1 MNVNLPKGAE
11 YELRTL
17 KKKSTTVDFDG
28 NKFERIVSA
37 DQVSSMVRLAYLGK
51 MSQASG
57 TKPGSEEALIEK
69 AAATVKYGSELEVPF
84 VSATELKTLD
94 LADETTM
101 TSKEMIEQMESFVS
115 DVRSIDSRL
124 TVSARLRSEFT
135 DLTHK
140 TSTGF
145 DGSYRKS
152 VWTWGGSV
160 DLMQGD
166 DLLSLWEFQRGI
178 RPDFNLKEIKET
190 LAKKLEYAKTVVPL
204 EAGSYPVI
212 FSPGEAGYIV
222 NPFVQ
227 SLNGQW
233 VHRKV
238 SPWGDKLGQELL
250 DKGFSLVD
258 DGSIN
263 REWTSVPFDLEGT
276 PTRRNVMIQN
286 GRLES
291 LLTNRKVA
299 AQLGL
304 ESSGNCSEMGIS
316 PHFLSIEPG
325 NKSLEELISSIDKG
339 LLIDGTMGA
348 WSGNPFA
355 GIVSGTISMGLKI
368 EKGKIVGRVKDCMFS
383 INAFEHFAKHFL
395 GCSKET
401 EQAQVM
407 FSGAAL
413 FPYIMLDEVVISAK

>member
-1 MNVNLPKGAE
+1 MNVSLPKGAE

-17 KKKSTTVDFDG
+17 KKKSTKVNFDG
-28 NKFERIVSA
+28 NKFERIESA
-37 DQVSSMVRLAYLGK
+37 DQISSTVRLAYQGK

-69 AAATVKYGSELEVPF
+69 AAAMVKYGSELEVPF
-84 VSATELKTLD
+84 VGAAEVKKLD
-94 LADETTM
+94 LADEAAM
-101 TSKEMIEQMESFVS
+101 TSKEMIEQMEGFVS

-124 TVSARLRSEFT
+124 TVSAGIRCEFT
-135 DLTHK
+135 DLSHK

-145 DGSYRKS
+145 NGSYRKS
-152 VWTWGGSV
+152 VWTCGGSI

-166 DLLSLWEFQRGI
+166 DLLSLWEFKRSI
-178 RPDFNLKEIKET
+178 RPDFNLKEMKEV
-190 LAKKLEYAKTVVPL
+190 LARKLEHAKTVVPF
-204 EAGSYPVI
+204 EAGAYPVI
-212 FSPGEAGYIV
+212 FSPGEVGYIV
-222 NPFVQ
+222 NPFFQ

-276 PTRRNVMIQN
+276 PTRRNVLVQK
-286 GRLES
+286 GRLEN

-299 AQLGL
+299 AQLNRG
-304 ESSGNCSEMGIS
+304 SSGNCSDMGIS

-325 NKSLEELISSIDKG
+325 GKSLEELISSIDKG

-368 EKGKIVGRVKDCMFS
+368 EKGKIVGRVKDCMFT

-407 FSGAAL
+407 FSAAAL
-413 FPYIMLDEVVISAK
+413 FPYVMLDEVVISAK